1 MIPTTPGRWALL
13 RERAFRRYWL
23 GHTTSLL
30 GSAMASVAVAFAVLG
45 SGGDGTALGAV
56 MAARILPVVLVL
68 PVAGIVA
75 DRLGPR
81 RVALAADVL
90 RCAVQAALAA
100 LLLTDRPPLW
110 GTAALVALWGLGEG
124 FGLPALGA

>member
-1 MIPTTPGRWALL
+1 MIPATPGRWALL

-68 PVAGIVA
+68 PVAASSPTGSVPA
-75 DRLGPR
+75 GWRSPPTCC
-81 RVALAADVL
+81 AAPY
-90 RCAVQAALAA
+90 
-100 LLLTDRPPLW
+100 RPPS
-110 GTAALVALWGLGEG
+110 
-124 FGLPALGA
+124 PPCC